1 MTENQRREEF
11 EKLGISKKDLPEYHD
26 PYTFA
31 KQIKKCSLYQ
41 VDQIMYAN
49 STVPPKKDLSCQT
62 GMKF

>member
-1 MTENQRREEF
+1 MDKNQIQKEF
-11 EKLGISKKDLPEYHD
+11 KKLGISENDLPEYRD

-49 STVPPKKDLSCQT
+49 STVPPERIHIAELE
-62 GMKF
+62 